1 MGLFLLCFIIVNVVV
16 VVVVVVVVGYPPGHV
31 TTSCT
36 MEVVQL
42 SRGLFCGHAVTP
54 LCQQLSHRHGVRPQI
69 QG

>member
-1 MGLFLLCFIIVNVVV
+1 MGLFLLCFIIVDVVV
-16 VVVVVVVVGYPPGHV
+16 VVDDVGYPPGHV

-54 LCQQLSHRHGVRPQI
+54 LCQQQGHGVRPQTPR
-69 QG
+69 